1 MSLKPSNAGIYQI
14 NALNVNQFWV
24 NGVPFQQYIDDLVLG
39 DQFEQNEI
47 DEIRQIILYLN
58 TTGLTT
64 EWVVNNTNI
73 NAELKTAIIAIQ
85 NNITTLQGKTQFIT
99 SEVGEGAIIPGGA
112 ALSPSYVT
120 INPSGTEWNQVNLI
134 ANSTD
139 SFIKICDDTT
149 IGTGAGRDEI
159 QIKNTSLVRIES
171 SQLSL
176 LGSTTNVGT
185 SSSSIMFPSLTIT
198 QPISISGLVFGYVTG
213 SAPAFL
219 VAKILA
225 AAVLPNY
232 TDIFGFETALVSRD
246 KKVVTTNKPVV
257 SDITIYNLDA
267 VNVFP
272 VESTYIANGSIAKSC
287 LVGNQN
293 YYVGNG
299 AWEARVDDFGN
310 IGSMTL
316 NDKENKTNKIK
327 VSNQNVE
334 IRSNNGSS
342 GNIVLHNGCAT
353 GAIQFRKGND
363 NTDAT
368 SNAAMEIITP
378 TGALSHLCSQVIIG
392 ADTRALVAQTG
403 VYDPKSKLIV
413 DTTQFAF
420 TSTGKAG
427 VHGIQVSDNFSSN
440 NTTYVDA
447 TNVSSKSLTLQD
459 NYIGTTTKT
468 LYTDTNANLMY
479 NGQMV
484 AMGSVAASGG
494 GLTYII
500 TAPTTTTVTTP
511 SFTPATDLTM
521 SGTYT
526 ATPNRTV
533 TISSYAN
540 NTNYQ
545 LVSMKG
551 SVLASSNPVLDGTY
565 ELNQHVNYTGSLAA
579 SLFAKLYFFANTPSS
594 SLLINKTYTGP
605 AGSGTVS
612 AMFGAYIPVPAND
625 LVLILTGVTFPQVL
639 ANSGSANSPLVC
651 TVVNQSG
658 TVLYTFPTVT
668 ATNAT
673 TADRTFTPASSP
685 QTITVTSAITSFRFV
700 LTNTAATTPTMSQAT
715 AQNVNNANYSVANG
729 SSVKMLLYDGTSN
742 KTALT
747 PSTAAIY
754 ALSLP
759 LPVIPFVI
767 TDWVTPGIQLDEFF
781 VQPSGST
788 TGHTCVLQFNDGNL
802 SHLHTSIATIPTVTT
817 PTLAQVLVAGNTAG
831 STALNM
837 NSQDVT
843 NVATLGATTINAT
856 TVNATTLVPTN
867 ITGWNV
873 KSITAGTNVTVS
885 SASGAVTINAT
896 ATGNDADVGFVVSN
910 ACALPSKPFWYN
922 TNASWIYNSSNV
934 QAGENYVDNCISNTG
949 QYQLIVSADRIRYSV
964 DWGVTWGNLTF
975 TTFGLKSVCITGSG
989 NRYYLNGGYRVFYFD
1004 ATYSTFGSS
1013 ANYLTSFPTLSGAI
1027 TYTRMKCSQD
1037 GKYILIGGSG
1047 GNGTIYQSSDYG
1059 VTSTQQNTQ
1068 GSSIIIDDVAMS
1080 SDGKYQFL
1088 MFRQTGGIAGR
1099 VMYSSNYG
1107 VTFTSPTMPSSYSLT
1122 LLRVASSA
1130 SGQYVITINQSI
1142 GVLFSSDYGKTYQYS
1157 SGSVGTPLDC
1167 CMSANGQFA
1176 LVVDNNGV
1184 WFSGDYGRSFLQYSS
1199 TLSGAIPANQTIA
1212 CSATGGYACVAGD
1225 AGKTWVIYDVP
1236 NDVRQL
1242 SAGSNVSISNNG
1254 LGTYTISASASGISY
1269 PITSYSA
1276 VYNGGLAGR
1285 VTFSNIGVNLTTHRI
1300 HGVLQMGTD
1309 GNFDYPLLIFNNKN
1323 LTAGLN
1329 SNSSANQPDEFS
1341 QSTTTQHGG
1350 TFITQG
1356 YAVGAYQDFSQM
1368 FCDKALPGGNG
1379 AWIVRFTID
1388 LLRRQDGNENTLM
1401 MCVGDWT
1408 YYQRISAGDPRPS
1421 YSYYGQF
1428 RRGTNLFT
1436 ISEIGIQGFFTNS
1449 SIRYATINLNIEPL
1463 PPYIY
1468 NGAST
1473 I

>member
-1 MSLKPSNAGIYQI
+1 MLRAGGDGVYNIP
-14 NALNVNQFWV
+14 ALNASSQL
-24 NGVPFQQYIDDLVLG
+24 YIRGKKFEDYINELVFG

-47 DEIRQIILYLN
+47 DEIRQIIQHLN
-58 TTGLTT
+58 TNGLTT
-64 EWVVNNTNI
+64 EWVVDNNNI

-112 ALSPSYVT
+112 ALAPSYVT
-120 INPSGTEWNQVNLI
+120 INPSGAGTDWNQINLI

-232 TDIFGFETALVSRD
+232 TDIFGFETALLSRD

-257 SDITIYNLDA
+257 KDLTLYNLDA

-272 VESTYIANGSIAKSC
+272 VESTYIANGNIAKNC

-500 TAPTTTTVTTP
+500 TAPTTTIVTTP

-533 TISSYAN
+533 TLSSYAN

-551 SVLASSNPVLDGTY
+551 LILASSNPVLDGTY

-625 LVLILTGVTFPQVL
+625 LVLVLTSITFPQVL
-639 ANSGSANSPLVC
+639 ANSGSVNSPLVC

-668 ATNAT
+668 ATNGT

-700 LTNTAATTPTMSQAT
+700 LTNTAAATPTMSQAT
-715 AQNVNNANYSVANG
+715 AQNVNNANYSVANS

-759 LPVIPFVI
+759 LPVTPFVI

-817 PTLAQVLVAGNTAG
+817 PTLAQVLVSGNTAG
-831 STALNM
+831 STAMNM

-873 KSITAGTNVTVS
+873 KSIVAGTNVTVS
-885 SASGAVTINAT
+885 NASGAVTINASAP

-922 TNASWIYNSSNV
+922 TNSSWIYNSSNV
-934 QAGENYVDNCISNTG
+934 QTGENYVDNCISNTG

-1004 ATYSTFGSS
+1004 ATYSTFGSA

-1130 SGQYVITINQSI
+1130 SGQYVITINQSV
-1142 GVLFSSDYGKTYQYS
+1142 GVLFSSDYGKTYLYS
-1157 SGSVGTPLDC
+1157 SGSVGAPLDC

-1236 NDVRQL
+1236 DDVRQL
-1242 SAGSNVSISNNG
+1242 AAGSNISISNNG
-1254 LGTYTISASASGISY
+1254 YGTYTINNTLSVPSGPVGVYAGFLTTQNIGGVSNNAFTTSSISWDFANYDYDVVMEYYQEFSYGGTHMRWCFLQDTTASRY
-1269 PITSYSA
+1269 SYS
-1276 VYNGGLAGR
+1276 YIENINGGGLGSGLANIPFL
-1285 VTFSNIGVNLTTHRI
+1285 TFLG
-1300 HGVLQMGTD
+1300 
-1309 GNFDYPLLIFNNKN
+1309 
-1323 LTAGLN
+1323 
-1329 SNSSANQPDEFS
+1329 S
-1341 QSTTTQHGG
+1341 QSAPSHHRAVIRLSRSRYQSFLISGELTTTQHQPNVATPVYKVHSTITYANSSTSGVFSSAL
-1350 TFITQG
+1350 TFYHATDNTFFRTNNM
-1356 YAVGAYQDFSQM
+1356 YAVITRTP
-1368 FCDKALPGGNG
+1368 K
-1379 AWIVRFTID
+1379 
-1388 LLRRQDGNENTLM
+1388 
-1401 MCVGDWT
+1401 
-1408 YYQRISAGDPRPS
+1408 
-1421 YSYYGQF
+1421 
-1428 RRGTNLFT
+1428 
-1436 ISEIGIQGFFTNS
+1436 GITV
-1449 SIRYATINLNIEPL
+1449 
-1463 PPYIY
+1463 
-1468 NGAST
+1468 
-1473 I
+1473 